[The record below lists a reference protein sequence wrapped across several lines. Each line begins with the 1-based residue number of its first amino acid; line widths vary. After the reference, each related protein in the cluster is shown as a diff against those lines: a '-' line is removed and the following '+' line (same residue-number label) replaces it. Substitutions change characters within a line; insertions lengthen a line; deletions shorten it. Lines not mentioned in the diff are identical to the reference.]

1 MEYVFDKKGDELI
14 FFFILLC
21 GYRLVFKVDVLV
33 FCIFENENVN
43 ILKLVYFWLKLLLKV
58 KKNN

>member
-1 MEYVFDKKGDELI
+1 MEYVYDKKGDELI

-21 GYRLVFKVDVLV
+21 GYRKVFKVDMLV

-43 ILKLVYFWLKLLLKV
+43 ILKLVYFCLILIKV
-58 KKNN
+58 VVES